1 MLKLLQY
8 CNFILVIIVMQI
20 KLYMLLLLFY
30 AHISTKL
37 EKLPYFARI
46 KTGPNTALILP
57 R

>member
-8 CNFILVIIVMQI
+8 CNYILVIIVMQI
-20 KLYMLLLLFY
+20 KLYMLLLLFS

>member
-30 AHISTKL
+30 AIISTKL

>member
-8 CNFILVIIVMQI
+8 CNYIIIVMQ
-20 KLYMLLLLFY
+20 LLLLFSVN
-30 AHISTKL
+30 ISTKL

-46 KTGPNTALILP
+46 KKGPNTALILL

>member
-8 CNFILVIIVMQI
+8 CNCIIIVMQW
-20 KLYMLLLLFY
+20 LLLFS
-30 AHISTKL
+30 AHMSTKL